1 LGIGDE
7 FSILNSEFLIS
18 RSRLDRVQFRLNL
31 RDAVKLDFVIA
42 LIGANYFK
50 IRFNQLR
57 NPAHLC
63 LEAVELGTGHG
74 IAARLGRHHFFG
86 G

>member
-1 LGIGDE
+1 
-7 FSILNSEFLIS
+7 
-18 RSRLDRVQFRLNL
+18 LNL

-57 NPAHLC
+57 NPPHLC
-63 LEAVELGTGHG
+63 LEAVEFGTGDVV
-74 IAARLGRHHFFG
+74 AARLGGHRHFG
-86 G
+86 GQWILLPP